1 MLEIAICDNDEAD
14 LELLDQYVTGYFK
27 KNRDRNGNIETFL
40 SSEKLKSRLEEK
52 RFDIFVLDIMMPQIN
67 GIELGRLIRESD
79 DQAEIIYTTFSKEFA
94 FDAYGI
100 HALRYLE
107 KPIVPEKLEE
117 AMNVGI
123 LSVERNKIQKV
134 SLYAKYGLIEV
145 KVYDIIYI
153 ENISRCA
160 VYVLKDGTEIV
171 GTYNRKTFEDSIYPL
186 NEHPDFLQPHKSF
199 FVNMKYIQAIQGGTL
214 SLDNGR
220 QVFISRNRSAET
232 KKRYLKY
239 LSQRGA
245 GV

>member
-134 SLYAKYGLIEV
+134 SVNAKNGLIAV
-145 KVYDIIYI
+145 KVSDIIYI

>member
-134 SLYAKYGLIEV
+134 SVNAKNGLIAV
-145 KVYDIIYI
+145 KVSAIIYI